1 MPKTLLL
8 VDDLFFSV
16 QLENAARA
24 VGLETVNG
32 PGPKLAA
39 TLADADLRL
48 VVLDLA
54 LWAQPWAQALAQVR
68 AARPDVPVLAYGPH
82 VDVETRRAAQAQGA
96 TRVVTKQQLVADL
109 PGLLRRY
116 AFPVTEAK
124 AEDEN

>member
-1 MPKTLLL
+1 MPKALLL

-24 VGLETVNG
+24 VGLEPLSG
-32 PGPKLAA
+32 PGPKTPDA
-39 TLADADLRL
+39 LADTEVRL

-54 LWAQPWAQALAQVR
+54 LWAKPWADVLAQVR
-68 AARPDVPVLAYGPH
+68 AARPEVPVLAYGPH
-82 VDVETRRAAQAQGA
+82 VDVTTRRAAQAQGA

-116 AFPVTEAK
+116 AFESATPTA
-124 AEDEN
+124 DQD

>member
-8 VDDLFFSV
+8 VEDLFFSV

-24 VGLETVNG
+24 VGLVPLNG
-32 PGPKLAA
+32 PGPKMGEV
-39 TLADADLRL
+39 LADADLRL

-54 LWAQPWAQALAQVR
+54 LWSQPWPKALAEVR
-68 AARPDVPVLAYGPH
+68 AARPTVPVLAYGPH

-116 AFPVTEAK
+116 GLDEAGAK
-124 AEDEN
+124 PADEG

>member
-24 VGLETVNG
+24 VGLEPVNG

-116 AFPVTEAK
+116 AFAVTEAK